1 MSSNTSCTLTIAGR
15 NSGDTYTLN
24 VPSNLLNFCRYDFT
38 RFLEECSRLC
48 RECMKSGEYPID
60 KIVALRKSIGGC
72 HKYVENNLK
81 TVFEKIVVD
90 CWIEYICRQGEITV
104 SELWGGLIGC
114 TDPFQISIFQRL
126 TEYRTHRAINQWIN
140 ILKIQEYA
148 KKKID
153 FVFGCKLNSPAEA
166 VSRLNFF
173 DLMFSVAANEQGYS
187 LENIGSVRMCKPG
200 RTAGAPFIY
209 GGISKEIV
217 KNLFKEVQ
225 FADSQPY
232 VSREEGAMSDWEAMD
247 AFAVIKNYL
256 PSHTDS
262 VAKIIQKSLTK
273 TPENIFSPSCFKAMI
288 DLEIDTIV
296 NMGGYLQKCA
306 KCGEFFLKNE
316 HYTSDYCDTVRRDGS
331 TCRELMEAEGAE
343 PLDETAL
350 LLFNEKAEKL
360 YHKMAEKVNVEISQR
375 DFAEWSGNFDVM
387 RNNVI
392 KGKATDSDFD
402 DFVEYSEQLANQ
414 NMSKAKQNVLAAHEE
429 MTRPDGTKA
438 QVKPYTFA
446 RVDRR
451 ELEKQGML
459 KPADQQEKL
468 PPISDKKKAEE
479 KPAPAVARIIRG
491 ANPTSYHEIP
501 VQNTRQPSEAVIPI
515 KSDVF
520 VGEDF
525 SNPPQNAADQSRKT
539 ASSSRDIILQM
550 AEQERIRRQNEEGGQ
565 NAQSHSQ
572 SEKARDNRP
581 RLPDLDEYPVD
592 DSFTQDTFVG
602 NAHGKN
608 VSNNVPDNASHNS
621 HFEENALKDSS
632 ARDELAGAASAK
644 DSFVEDTFAE
654 DTFVEAF
661 PVKSSGASYQAG
673 KPAEKI
679 SEKYS
684 ESNFEKYSESNSENR
699 VNNSEKYPERFAA
712 ENYQTEKSAAHLYS
726 EQREDLFAD
735 GYSSASD
742 SGDFGEAA
750 ESGFGAENIGNK
762 HKEAGYRTEKTE
774 KAVSENNGRKNDDNY
789 HTKSEQVRQQWEQR
803 SDVEFHAREP
813 AKRQPPRVKLPEF
826 EEDKKDKDN
835 FVTLVSSKERT
846 EHIEEIDLLKKEEE
860 KTERPNP
867 DRTPKSPA
875 SRAAKVAGAYR
886 SVAQMPAFEKREK
899 EGVEE
904 SGSADDFAK
913 ILSNIERNDGFDE
926 ESLPLDADGMPLSHK
941 TKHVMDALMRNS
953 SVSPSLIFGRRQ
965 AAEKNVIIDEDY
977 IEKNGKKSG
986 NNKKSDDNANS

>member
-153 FVFGCKLNSPAEA
+153 FVFGCKLNSTGEA

-200 RTAGAPFIY
+200 RTSGAPFIY
-209 GGISKEIV
+209 GGVSKEIV

-232 VSREEGAMSDWEAMD
+232 VSREEGVMSDWEAMD

-256 PSHTDS
+256 PSHNDS
-262 VAKIIQKSLTK
+262 VAKIILKSLTK
-273 TPENIFSPSCFKAMI
+273 IPENIFSPSCFKAMI
-288 DLEIDTIV
+288 DLEIDTVV

-306 KCGEFFLKNE
+306 KCGEYFLKNE
-316 HYTSDYCDTVRRDGS
+316 RYTSDYCDTVRRDGS
-331 TCRELMEAEGAE
+331 TCRELMEAEAAE
-343 PLDETAL
+343 PMDEQAL
-350 LLFNEKAEKL
+350 LQFNEKAEKL
-360 YHKMAEKVNVEISQR
+360 YHKMAEKVNIEISQR

-392 KGKATDSDFD
+392 KGRATDSDFD
-402 DFVEYSEQLANQ
+402 DFVEYSEQMANQ
-414 NMSKAKQNVLAAHEE
+414 KMSKAKQNMLAAVQEE
-429 MTRPDGTKA
+429 MIRPDGTRA

-446 RVDRR
+446 RVDRK

-468 PPISDKKKAEE
+468 PPISEKKKAEE
-479 KPAPAVARIIRG
+479 KPAPPVAKIIRG
-491 ANPTSYHEIP
+491 ASPTSYHEIP
-501 VQNTRQPSEAVIPI
+501 VQNTRQPAEAVIPI

-525 SNPPQNAADQSRKT
+525 SKSAQTAGPDRKAPSSPQ
-539 ASSSRDIILQM
+539 DIILQM
-550 AEQERIRRQNEEGGQ
+550 AEQERVRRQNEEGGQ
-565 NAQSHSQ
+565 NVQSLSQ
-572 SEKARDNRP
+572 NNSRARNDRP

-592 DSFTQDTFVG
+592 DNDSFAPTAFPEKPPAKEKVLKDTFVG
-602 NAHGKN
+602 
-608 VSNNVPDNASHNS
+608 D
-621 HFEENALKDSS
+621 
-632 ARDELAGAASAK
+632 AAAK
-644 DSFVEDTFAE
+644 

-661 PVKSSGASYQAG
+661 PAIKSSAESYPSEN
-673 KPAEKI
+673 PAEKDP
-679 SEKYS
+679 
-684 ESNFEKYSESNSENR
+684 ESSD
-699 VNNSEKYPERFAA
+699 A
-712 ENYQTEKSAAHLYS
+712 ETFPAKKREFSPLYS
-726 EQREDLFAD
+726 EQRESLSGNEYNDAMDSD
-735 GYSSASD
+735 GFGDD
-742 SGDFGEAA
+742 SGT
-750 ESGFGAENIGNK
+750 SGFGIKEHGEDREIDHRGTDFGND
-762 HKEAGYRTEKTE
+762 RIIKTE
-774 KAVSENNGRKNDDNY
+774 KSEAGMENSSRKTDESY
-789 HTKSEQVRQQWEQR
+789 SSRSEQVRQQWEQR
-803 SDVEFHAREP
+803 SDVEFHAQEP
-813 AKRQPPRVKLPEF
+813 SKSQAPRVKLPEF
-826 EEDKKDKDN
+826 EKDKDD
-835 FVTLVSSKERT
+835 FVTLVDSSKERS
-846 EHIEEIDLLKKEEE
+846 EHRSEHLDELDLLKKEVE
-860 KTERPNP
+860 KKERP
-867 DRTPKSPA
+867 DTDKTPKSPT

-886 SVAQMPAFEKREK
+886 SVAQMPAFDKKEK
-899 EGVEE
+899 EV
-904 SGSADDFAK
+904 SAETDAEDDFAK

-977 IEKNGKKSG
+977 IEKNGKKP
-986 NNKKSDDNANS
+986 NEQK